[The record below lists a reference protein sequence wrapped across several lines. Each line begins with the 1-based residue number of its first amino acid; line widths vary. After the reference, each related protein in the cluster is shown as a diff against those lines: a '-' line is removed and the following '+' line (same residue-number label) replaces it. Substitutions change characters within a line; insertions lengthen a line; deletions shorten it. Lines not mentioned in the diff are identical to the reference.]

1 MRDGTR
7 WATSKSWRSWARSS
21 RRGRSPSLILRK
33 RRGGTAYAL
42 TLSEHQLDTIRAA
55 GRACAC
61 KTEPAVLTLAAALGR
76 PVVAVAIAMTAG
88 EPPCTWMLL
97 GAAGA
102 GGAPAPG
109 GVPADAPV
117 AVPVDPVDAEATVA
131 RAGCALVLTEAG
143 ARQELG
149 QRWRAHAGGAPA
161 ADAAGD
167 GVPGAGRPTAVPEA
181 FRAVFESRSD
191 ATPD

>member
-1 MRDGTR
+1 MGDFEELEIVGAQFPTR
-7 WATSKSWRSWARSS
+7 TT
-21 RRGRSPSLILRK
+21 PSLILRK

-88 EPPCTWMLL
+88 EPPRTWMLL

-102 GGAPAPG
+102 GGDPAPG
-109 GVPADAPV
+109 GVPADAPADTPV
-117 AVPVDPVDAEATVA
+117 AVPVDPVDALATVA

-143 ARQELG
+143 GRQEVG
-149 QRWRAHAGGAPA
+149 RRWRAHAGGAPA
-161 ADAAGD
+161 AEAAGD
-167 GVPGAGRPTAVPEA
+167 GAPGGGRPTAVPEA